1 VSLAVTFV
9 LQLLEGLAATRHP
22 EHVGDV
28 RALSILVIVCFLIG
42 ISRSWVLIGGPSI
55 GIASELGAL
64 VRKRASDSEPD

>member
-1 VSLAVTFV
+1 MGARVGIRRPSAVSLF
-9 LQLLEGLAATRHP
+9 GLVP
-22 EHVGDV
+22 GNEVGDV